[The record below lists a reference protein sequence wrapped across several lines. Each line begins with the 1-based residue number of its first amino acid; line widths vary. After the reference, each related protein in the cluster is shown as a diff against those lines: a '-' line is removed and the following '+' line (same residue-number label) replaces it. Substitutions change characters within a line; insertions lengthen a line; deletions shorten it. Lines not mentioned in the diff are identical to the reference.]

1 MVPVSKGCA
10 VRVADRKHRVV
21 LCSQKSDIDENGNLL
36 VERRGMITGWA
47 AIDIVKP
54 SRFSNGGNVVSKAEQ
69 PTHRITMNFNPDVNV
84 SVSAWIYEHRLKSP
98 PRWFKVLSVANVGES
113 SRFMQ
118 MTVRLTEVTDEA
130 EAPVE
135 ENANTGFGA
144 TSLPE
149 GLSL

>member
-1 MVPVSKGCA
+1 MKT
-10 VRVADRKHRVV
+10 ADRKHRVV

-47 AIDIVKP
+47 AIEIVKA
-54 SRFSNGGNVVSKAEQ
+54 SRYSNSGQVVSKAEQ
-69 PTHRITMNFNPDVNV
+69 PTHRITMNFNPDVNI

-98 PRWFKVLSVANVGES
+98 PRWFKVLSVANVEER
-113 SRFMQ
+113 SRYMAL
-118 MTVRLTEVTDEA
+118 TARLTETTDDA

-144 TSLPE
+144 TQLPE